1 LKKRI
6 SIAII
11 VWLLATIITFLNF
24 YWVVEEVERIHR
36 TGLLFILFAESFSA
50 GMFVTVELYNK
61 RRASALIRTGTYSF
75 LGVYLFLS
83 VMISIAF
90 MAGLEENFETL
101 IIMEVVVLVITMV
114 ILLPIFAA
122 EYFGRKK
129 SLL

>member
-1 LKKRI
+1 MKKRI

-11 VWLLATIITFLNF
+11 VWILATIITFLNF

-36 TGLLFILFAESFSA
+36 TGLIFILFAESFSA

-61 RRASALIRTGTYSF
+61 RRSSALIRTGTYSF

-101 IIMEVVVLVITMV
+101 IIMEVVVLIITMI

-122 EYFGRKK
+122 EYIGRKK

>member
-1 LKKRI
+1 MKKRI

-36 TGLLFILFAESFSA
+36 TGLIFILFAESFSA

-61 RRASALIRTGTYSF
+61 RRSSALIRTGTYSF

-122 EYFGRKK
+122 EYIGRNK